1 MKKKIW
7 LRFFFFMAIFFIFT
21 SCGKKQEDSA
31 EKNLSGAKQ
40 FNVVAS
46 YSVIADMV
54 AQVGGDKVNVTSIV
68 PRGTDPHSYE
78 PTPEDTLAVEKADA
92 VFYNGLNLETGKGWF
107 NKLIENGRKEEV
119 SFQVTE
125 GITPEYLSEKGKETQ
140 EDPHAWLSL
149 KNGIHYVEIIAES
162 LSKLDE
168 KNKDVYLK
176 NKEDYIKKLS
186 ALDEEAHEKL
196 AKIPDKKKVLVT
208 SEGAFKYFAKEYG
221 LTAEYIWEINTDTQG
236 TPDQISRITKI
247 VKENKIP
254 ALFVE
259 TSVSPKTMEA
269 VSRETGVEI
278 FETIFTD
285 SLAKEG
291 TAGDNY
297 YDMMKWNI
305 DKISEGLS
313 Q

>member
-1 MKKKIW
+1 MRRKVYIC
-7 LRFFFFMAIFFIFT
+7 LLTIVSMFALS
-21 SCGKKQEDSA
+21 SCGTKKNESENASPADDHLQ
-31 EKNLSGAKQ
+31 
-40 FNVVAS
+40 VVAS

-54 AQVGGDKVNVTSIV
+54 EQVGGDKVSVTSIV

-78 PTPEDTLAVEKADA
+78 PTPEDTLAIEKAD
-92 VFYNGLNLETGKGWF
+92 VIFYNGLNLETGKGWF
-107 NKLIENGRKEEV
+107 DKLIENGRKEQV
-119 SFQVTE
+119 TFQVTE
-125 GITPEYLSEKGKETQ
+125 EITPEYLSEKGQETQ

-149 KNGIHYVEIIAES
+149 ENGIRYVETITDYLI
-162 LSKLDE
+162 KVDG
-168 KNKDVYLK
+168 KNKDIYLE
-176 NKEDYIKKLS
+176 NEEAYIKKL
-186 ALDEEAHEKL
+186 EELNQTAHEKL
-196 AKIPDKKKVLVT
+196 SSLPGNKKVLVT
-208 SEGAFKYFAKEYG
+208 SEGAFKYFAREYG

-236 TPDQISRITKI
+236 TPDQITRVAKI
-247 VKENKIP
+247 IKENDIP

-291 TAGDNY
+291 TEGDNY